1 MQKAI
6 KQEDVDRICDKLRA
20 DGKKPSAR
28 TVLAEHGG
36 GSSMSTVLPML
47 NNWKARNPEAERAVN
62 ISEPLLK
69 ALGMYLGQEIEQ
81 GKAAL
86 RADLA
91 VLEETNQDLATEARL
106 KDEQLTEREGE
117 NAQLHDKVTALTAQV
132 AQLAGDVAATHAE
145 AERERAAG
153 ERARIDLAMASARLE
168 GVPQLEEELA
178 RCRQLLNS
186 ETQARVLAE
195 QHAAVASAA
204 RDGVQARLDD
214 EKERTAQLQAQ
225 LVAEQAKVDK
235 LHKDAAQ
242 SNVHYEAARGRLE
255 AAEARMTSAEGRA
268 SKYRD
273 EAKEASARAASLEGQ
288 LTTVQAVL
296 ADTKEV
302 LANATAASTKEP
314 GAKK

>member
-20 DGKKPSAR
+20 EGKKPSAR

-62 ISEPLLK
+62 MSEPLLK
-69 ALGMYLGQEIEQ
+69 ALSMYLGQEIEHA
-81 GKAAL
+81 KAGL

-106 KDEQLTEREGE
+106 KDEQLTAREAE
-117 NAQLHDKVTALTAQV
+117 SAQLHDQVTAYAAQV
-132 AQLAGDVAATHAE
+132 AQLEADVVAAQAE
-145 AERERAAG
+145 TERERAAG

-178 RCRQLLNS
+178 RCRQLLSN
-186 ETQARVLAE
+186 ETQARVVAE
-195 QHAAVASAA
+195 QQAAVASVA
-204 RDGVQARLDD
+204 REGVQARLDD
-214 EKERTAQLQAQ
+214 ERARSAQLQTQ
-225 LVAEQAKVDK
+225 LAAEQAKVDK
-235 LHKDAAQ
+235 LHKEATQ
-242 SNVHYEAARGRLE
+242 SNLHYEAARGRLE

-288 LTTVQAVL
+288 LATVQAVL
-296 ADTKEV
+296 TDTKAA
-302 LANATAASTKEP
+302 LADATAAPGKAP
-314 GAKK
+314 GAKQ

>member
-20 DGKKPSAR
+20 EGKKPSAR

-62 ISEPLLK
+62 MSEPLLK

-106 KDEQLTEREGE
+106 KDEQLTAREAE
-117 NAQLHDKVTALTAQV
+117 NAQLHDQVTAFSAQV
-132 AQLAGDVAATHAE
+132 AQLEADVAAAQAE
-145 AERERAAG
+145 TERERAAG

-178 RCRQLLNS
+178 RYRQLLSS

-195 QHAAVASAA
+195 QQAAVASAA

-214 EKERTAQLQAQ
+214 ERARSAQLQTQ
-225 LVAEQAKVDK
+225 LAAEQAKVDK
-235 LHKDAAQ
+235 LHKEAAQ

-255 AAEARMTSAEGRA
+255 AAEARVSGAESRT

-273 EAKEASARAASLEGQ
+273 EAKEASARAALLEGQ
-288 LTTVQAVL
+288 MTTLKAVL
-296 ADTKEV
+296 ADAKAA
-302 LANATAASTKEP
+302 LAAATAAPGNAP
-314 GAKK
+314 GAKH